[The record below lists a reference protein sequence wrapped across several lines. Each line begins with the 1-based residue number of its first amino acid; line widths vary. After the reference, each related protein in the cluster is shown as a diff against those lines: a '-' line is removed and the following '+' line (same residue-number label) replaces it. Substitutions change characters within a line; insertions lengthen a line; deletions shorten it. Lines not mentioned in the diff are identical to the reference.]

1 MIDRDTLIEAT
12 TDVMVRE
19 GGRLAEFHGWRCS
32 YPDRY
37 GECNC
42 NQAAAAEIIDAVL
55 PLIADA
61 IETLTKF
68 PPSGPFGEA
77 LGIERAA
84 NLVRTLT
91 QLANPEEPSCVL

>member
-1 MIDRDTLIEAT
+1 MTTDRNALIEAAARVLWRQACSEY
-12 TDVMVRE
+12 DYEWDRNAGQFRRE
-19 GGRLAEFHGWRCS
+19 
-32 YPDRY
+32 
-37 GECNC
+37 
-42 NQAAAAEIIDAVL
+42 AAEVLDAVL

-84 NLVRTLT
+84 RLVRS
-91 QLANPEEPSCVL
+91 LARPGTGE

>member
-1 MIDRDTLIEAT
+1 MTIDRDALIEAART
-12 TDVMVRE
+12 
-19 GGRLAEFHGWRCS
+19 
-32 YPDRY
+32 
-37 GECNC
+37 
-42 NQAAAAEIIDAVL
+42 AAAARGWHTEWTTTAAMIDAVL

-84 NLVRTLT
+84 NLVRS
-91 QLANPEEPSCVL
+91 LARPGTGE